1 MAASPPKRPALRKN
15 AKSSKT
21 YCEKTNEELKLFQP
35 DQISARGAVPR
46 PSRSR
51 SGAAPTPAH
60 VQDCEE
66 PLMMWKRGNKSMVGV
81 DIGSS
86 SVKAVELQGKNGD
99 FQLVSLGYEGL
110 EPDSVVDGQIMELNS
125 VSQAIAN
132 IFNEHKIKTTRVAAG
147 VNGHS
152 VIVKNI
158 VLPQMTGEEL
168 QESFAWHAEE
178 HIPFDISDVNL
189 DYHVTGSTPDAIHV
203 LLAACKRDKI
213 ANLKQAIQ
221 LAGKQPAVIDVD
233 AFALQ
238 NCYELNYDPQPGQIV
253 ALLNIGASTT
263 NINILNGNRSVFTRD
278 ASFGGNQYTSLL
290 QKELGLNFDQA
301 ERVKRGMPLPE
312 GVEPREIEPI
322 LDTVSD
328 ILALEIQKTMDFY
341 RATVEDGESAVQKIL
356 ISGGGS
362 KLNGLVDF
370 LAKEFEIPVEVF
382 DPFRKIRVDSRGFD
396 PEYMREIVP
405 EMAIAVGLALR
416 GVDAR

>member
-1 MAASPPKRPALRKN
+1 M
-15 AKSSKT
+15 
-21 YCEKTNEELKLFQP
+21 
-35 DQISARGAVPR
+35 I
-46 PSRSR
+46 
-51 SGAAPTPAH
+51 
-60 VQDCEE
+60 
-66 PLMMWKRGNKSMVGV
+66 WKRGNKSMVGV

-99 FQLVSLGYEGL
+99 FQLVSLGYESL
-110 EPDSVVDGQIMELNS
+110 PADSVVDGQIMELNS
-125 VSQAIAN
+125 VSNAIAN
-132 IFNEHKIKTTRVAAG
+132 IFNEHKIKTTKVAAG

-158 VLPQMTGEEL
+158 VVPQMTRDEL

-189 DYHVTGSTPDAIHV
+189 DYHVTGNSDDAINV

-213 ANLKQAIQ
+213 ANLKQTIQ
-221 LAGKQPAVIDVD
+221 LAGKQPVVIDVD

-238 NCYELNYDPQPGQIV
+238 NCYELNYDPQLGQVV

-278 ASFGGNQYTSLL
+278 ASFGGDQYTSLL

-301 ERVKRGMPLPE
+301 EQVKRGMPLPE
-312 GVEPREIEPI
+312 GVEQREIEPI

-328 ILALEIQKTMDFY
+328 ILSLEIQKTMDFY
-341 RATVEDGESAVQKIL
+341 RATVEDNESAVERIL
-356 ISGGGS
+356 VSGGGS
-362 KLNGLVDF
+362 KLNGLIEF
-370 LAKEFEIPVEVF
+370 LARQFEVPVEIF

>member
-1 MAASPPKRPALRKN
+1 
-15 AKSSKT
+15 
-21 YCEKTNEELKLFQP
+21 
-35 DQISARGAVPR
+35 
-46 PSRSR
+46 
-51 SGAAPTPAH
+51 
-60 VQDCEE
+60 
-66 PLMMWKRGNKSMVGV
+66 MMWKRGNKSMVGV

-99 FQLVSLGYEGL
+99 FQLVSLGYEAL
-110 EPDSVVDGQIMELNS
+110 QPDSVVDGQIMELNS
-125 VSQAIAN
+125 VSNAIGN
-132 IFNEHKIKTTRVAAG
+132 IFNEHKIKTTKVAAG

-158 VLPQMTGEEL
+158 VLPQMTAEEL

-189 DYHVTGSTPDAIHV
+189 DYHVTGSSSDAIHV

-221 LAGKQPAVIDVD
+221 LAGKQPVVIDVD

-238 NCYELNYDPQPGQIV
+238 NCYELNYDPQPGQVV

-263 NINILNGNRSVFTRD
+263 NINILNGDRSVFTRD
-278 ASFGGNQYTSLL
+278 ATFGGNQYTSLL

-301 ERVKRGMPLPE
+301 EGVKRGMPLPE
-312 GVEPREIEPI
+312 GVESREIEPI

-362 KLNGLVDF
+362 KLTGLVEF
-370 LAKEFEIPVEVF
+370 LSKQFEIPVEIF
-382 DPFRKIRVDSRGFD
+382 DPFRKIRIDSRGFD

-416 GVDAR
+416 GVDVR

>member
-1 MAASPPKRPALRKN
+1 
-15 AKSSKT
+15 
-21 YCEKTNEELKLFQP
+21 
-35 DQISARGAVPR
+35 
-46 PSRSR
+46 
-51 SGAAPTPAH
+51 
-60 VQDCEE
+60 
-66 PLMMWKRGNKSMVGV
+66 MMWNSVKKSMVGV

-86 SVKAVELQGKNGD
+86 SVKAVELQGKNND

-110 EPDSVVDGQIMELNS
+110 QPDSIVDGQIMELNS
-125 VSQAIAN
+125 VSNAIAN
-132 IFNEHKIKTTRVAAG
+132 IFNEHKIKTTKVAAG

-158 VLPQMTGEEL
+158 VLPQMTEDEL

-189 DYHVTGSTPDAIHV
+189 DYHVTGSSADAIHV
-203 LLAACKRDKI
+203 LMAACKRDKI
-213 ANLKQAIQ
+213 ANVKQAIQ
-221 LAGKQPAVIDVD
+221 LAGKQPVVIDVD

-263 NINILNGNRSVFTRD
+263 NINILNGARSVFTRD
-278 ASFGGNQYTSLL
+278 ATFGGNQYTSLL
-290 QKELGLNFDQA
+290 QKELGLTFDQA
-301 ERVKRGMPLPE
+301 ERVKRGMPMPE
-312 GVEPREIEPI
+312 GSEHREIDPI

-356 ISGGGS
+356 VSGGGS
-362 KLNGLVDF
+362 KLKGLVEF
-370 LAKEFEIPVEVF
+370 LAKRFEIPAEVF

>member
-1 MAASPPKRPALRKN
+1 
-15 AKSSKT
+15 
-21 YCEKTNEELKLFQP
+21 
-35 DQISARGAVPR
+35 
-46 PSRSR
+46 
-51 SGAAPTPAH
+51 
-60 VQDCEE
+60 
-66 PLMMWKRGNKSMVGV
+66 MMWKRGKKSMVGV

-99 FQLVSLGYEGL
+99 FQLLSLGYEGL
-110 EPDSVVDGQIMELNS
+110 QPDSVVDGQIMELNS
-125 VSQAIAN
+125 VSNAIGN
-132 IFNEHKIKTTRVAAG
+132 IFNEHKIKTTKVAAG

-189 DYHVTGSTPDAIHV
+189 DYHVTGTSQDAIHV

-221 LAGKQPAVIDVD
+221 LAGKQPVVIDVD

-238 NCYELNYDPQPGQIV
+238 NCYELNYDPQPGQVV

-263 NINILNGNRSVFTRD
+263 NINILNGARSVFTRD
-278 ASFGGNQYTSLL
+278 ATFGGNQYTSLL
-290 QKELGLNFDQA
+290 QKELSLPFELA
-301 ERVKRGMPLPE
+301 EQVKRGMPLPE
-312 GVEPREIEPI
+312 GVESREIEPI

-328 ILALEIQKTMDFY
+328 ILALEIQKTMDFH
-341 RATVEDGESAVQKIL
+341 RATVEDGEAAVQQIL
-356 ISGGGS
+356 VSGGGS
-362 KLNGLVDF
+362 KLKGLVEF
-370 LAKEFEIPVEVF
+370 LANRFELPVEMF
-382 DPFRKIRVDSRGFD
+382 DPFRKIRIDSRGFD
-396 PEYMREIVP
+396 PDYMREIVP